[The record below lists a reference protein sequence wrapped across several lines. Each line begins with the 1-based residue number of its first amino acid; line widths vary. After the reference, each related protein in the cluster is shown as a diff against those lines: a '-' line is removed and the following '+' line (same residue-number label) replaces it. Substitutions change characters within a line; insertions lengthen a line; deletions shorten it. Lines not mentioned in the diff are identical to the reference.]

1 MTATTTETSRDWSQC
16 LASLYEANA
25 IRNTY
30 KKNTQYISSR
40 SSQACPKNS
49 YIYYS
54 TILLSM
60 AAVVTRKFGEE
71 ALQFL
76 GKKVSVE
83 TSDQKIYSGT
93 LTGIDERLDVVL
105 DNVEGHGILKVIVNG
120 SFVKEVRLMEKP
132 FDFKAL
138 AERLSRVFPGLVK
151 IREDVGAIIVMD
163 KIKVTQAGIEEGS
176 GLAADRVKAI
186 YDEFTRETRK

>member
-1 MTATTTETSRDWSQC
+1 MKRSCRATTRD
-16 LASLYEANA
+16 
-25 IRNTY
+25 TY
-30 KKNTQYISSR
+30 RGIHTPCEECER
-40 SSQACPKNS
+40 SIKPCYSIGWAGYNIKNS

-54 TILLSM
+54 TIPISV

-93 LTGIDERLDVVL
+93 LAGIDERLDVVL
-105 DNVEGHGILKVIVNG
+105 DNVEGHGILKVIING

-138 AERLSRVFPGLVK
+138 AERLSRIFPGLVK

-186 YDEFTRETRK
+186 YDEFTREAKK